1 MTTKEKIINAAVT
14 EFSKGGY
21 PGARVENIA
30 ANAGVNKAM
39 IFYYFGS
46 KEELYKLIIKKIV
59 GDLFKKLKES
69 GGLEPEPDPETFIE
83 VFTENYIRFFSGNR
97 EYMKIVGIDLIQNPV
112 NLKGALKNVF
122 DSDIKEIPANIQN
135 SFRKWYKQGVIT
147 EPDPMHLFLNVIS
160 LCIFPLIA
168 RAFPEVIFDVD
179 LENEQFIE
187 ERIRSVKNILKRG
200 ILK

>member
-1 MTTKEKIINAAVT
+1 MTTKEKIIDAAVT

-30 ANAGVNKAM
+30 TNAGINKAM

-46 KEELYKLIIKKIV
+46 KEGLYKLIINKIV
-59 GDLFKKLKES
+59 RDLFNNLKES
-69 GGLEPEPDPETFIE
+69 GGLKPKPEAFIE
-83 VFTENYIRFFSGNR
+83 GFTENYIRFFSRNR
-97 EYMKIVGIDLIQNPV
+97 EYMKIIGTDLIQNPV
-112 NLKGALKNVF
+112 DLKEALKNVF
-122 DSDIKEIPANIQN
+122 NSDIKEIPANIQN
-135 SFRKWYKQGVIT
+135 SFREWHKQGLIT
-147 EPDPMHLFLNVIS
+147 EPDPMHLFLNIIS

-179 LENEQFIE
+179 LENEKFIE